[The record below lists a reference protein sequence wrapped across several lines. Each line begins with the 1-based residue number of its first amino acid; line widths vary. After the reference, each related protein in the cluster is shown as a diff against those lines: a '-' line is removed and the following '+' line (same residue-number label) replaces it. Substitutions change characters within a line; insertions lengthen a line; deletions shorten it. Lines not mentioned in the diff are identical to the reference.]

1 MMEVIENS
9 IILSLEVLSAILVL
23 QSVILTALEEHE
35 TSFSTMQFNN
45 FEIQDDVGANH

>member
-23 QSVILTALEEHE
+23 QSVILTAL
-35 TSFSTMQFNN
+35 
-45 FEIQDDVGANH
+45 